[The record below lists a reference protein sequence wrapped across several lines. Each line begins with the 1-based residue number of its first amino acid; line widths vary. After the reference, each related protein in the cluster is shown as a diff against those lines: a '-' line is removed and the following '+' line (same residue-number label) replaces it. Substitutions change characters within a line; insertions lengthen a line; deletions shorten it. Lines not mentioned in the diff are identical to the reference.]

1 MQHRRAHINTYE
13 ICELTRTGSF
23 IFSPENDL
31 FEIIIAFF
39 IFFFGVAFIAYNNS
53 DSFSSV
59 IFYFFWEKV
68 TDRCRKNKDFIYIP
82 IFIFAIC

>member
-13 ICELTRTGSF
+13 ICELIRTGSF

-31 FEIIIAFF
+31 FEIIRAFF
-39 IFFFGVAFIAYNNS
+39 ILLGVAFIAYNNS

-59 IFYFFWEKV
+59 IFFIFWEIV
-68 TDRCRKNKDFIYIP
+68 TDRCRKNKDFVHIP
-82 IFIFAIC
+82 FFLIAIC